1 MASSGVAANQNTTAA
16 TVNKAF
22 TNYFYNIILFK
33 DFLENQNTTVATIE
47 NTYLNIKL
55 KIRYY

>member
-1 MASSGVAANQNTTAA
+1 MAPRGVTGNQSTTVA

-33 DFLENQNTTVATIE
+33 DFLENQNTTVETIE
-47 NTYLNIKL
+47 KTYLNIKL
-55 KIRYY
+55 KIKYY